1 MIAMERSAMK
11 KIFFALLAAVIAVPI
26 ACGATPE
33 KPLRALWRTAITD
46 TSEYE
51 VKHSFIAPD
60 GTTWMLVNSRVKGKF
75 AGPDRMVEI
84 RGVDKNGQQVAKV
97 DVLFALA
104 ATPAAPLGEFYDLA
118 LDRSGA
124 LVVFAG
130 NPKGDLRALGFDPKT
145 ERMLF
150 DRKLVAL
157 PGDFYI
163 DRVISTDKAFFIVGR
178 QANDGLVLK
187 LGPDYSLIWKKNL
200 TTEPVTI
207 VSDAAVDDDGS
218 FILAGT
224 VLEKGGN
231 QSLWRASFTPEGEIL
246 GREIGPGADGLLAT
260 DGHGHYA
267 VVDHLRTSSGYEV
280 WMRGFG
286 ADLKE
291 KWSTKLA
298 DRLEMPPTFSVTR
311 GSTNWIAA
319 LPTSKSSVAV
329 FEVRDGGQIVATYS
343 PPPVSATYERIW
355 NVGSVSVVGGDFIV
369 PFTIMSVGEKGEMRQ
384 SISVVRVSRRTS

>member
-1 MIAMERSAMK
+1 MEKSAMK
-11 KIFFALLAAVIAVPI
+11 KIFFALLATVIVVPI

-33 KPLRALWRTAITD
+33 KPLRALWRTAIAD
-46 TSEYE
+46 TGEYE
-51 VKHSFIAPD
+51 VKHSFVAPD
-60 GTTWMLVNSRVKGKF
+60 GTTWMLVNARVKGQF
-75 AGPDRMVEI
+75 AGPDRQIEI

-97 DVLFALA
+97 DVSFSLA
-104 ATPAAPLGEFYDLA
+104 ANKAVAVGEFYDLVF
-118 LDRSGA
+118 DRNGA
-124 LVVFAG
+124 VVVFAG
-130 NPKGDLRALGFDPKT
+130 NPSGDLRALGFDPKS
-145 ERMLF
+145 ERLLF
-150 DRKLVAL
+150 DRKLATL

-163 DRVISTDKAFFIVGR
+163 DRVVLADKAFFIVGR

-218 FILAGT
+218 FVLAGT

-231 QSLWRASFTPEGEIL
+231 LSLWRASFSPEGEIL
-246 GREIGPGADGLLAT
+246 GREIGPGGDGRLTT

-267 VVDHLRTSSGYEV
+267 LVHHLRTDSGFQV

-298 DRLEMPPTFSVTR
+298 DGLEMPPTFSVTR
-311 GSTNWIAA
+311 GSANWVAA
-319 LPTSKSSVAV
+319 VPTSKSSVTV
-329 FEVRDGGQIVATYS
+329 FEVRDGGQIVSTYA
-343 PPPVSATYERIW
+343 PPPVSKTYERIW
-355 NVGSVSVVGGDFIV
+355 NVGSVSVINGDFIV
-369 PFTIMSVGEKGEMRQ
+369 PFTILAVEDKGEMRQ